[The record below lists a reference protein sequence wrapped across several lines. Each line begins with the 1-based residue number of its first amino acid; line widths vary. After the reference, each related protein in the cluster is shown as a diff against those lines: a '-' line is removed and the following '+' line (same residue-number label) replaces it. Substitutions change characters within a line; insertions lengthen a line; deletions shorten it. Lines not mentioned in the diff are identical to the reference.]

1 MNMIFIKW
9 ARNII
14 IFGFFSVFIVACN
27 DMSSRKIS
35 KALGTTL
42 STPDP
47 NCVLSKKKIILS
59 KDIKIRNLDVK
70 LLNEEKK
77 QNILHSLDY

>member
-1 MNMIFIKW
+1 MNIFFMKWIRGIIICVCFSIFIV
-9 ARNII
+9 
-14 IFGFFSVFIVACN
+14 SCN
-27 DMSSRKIS
+27 DISSRKIS

-47 NCVLSKKKIILS
+47 NCVPSKKKIILS

-77 QNILHSLDY
+77 QNILKSLDY